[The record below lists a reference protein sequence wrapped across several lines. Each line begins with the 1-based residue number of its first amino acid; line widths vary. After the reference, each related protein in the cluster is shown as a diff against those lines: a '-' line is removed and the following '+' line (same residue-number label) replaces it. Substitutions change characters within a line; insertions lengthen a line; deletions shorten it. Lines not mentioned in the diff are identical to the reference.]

1 MICMGKNIFKWRYD
15 MGWNGFFT
23 GSETPWLFENVSDLN
38 HPKKTDNCTWLPQIW
53 PGLEN
58 ASFSIRISQREW
70 LCKQWDILTFSFFML
85 LLLQVF
91 IVNTNHSLPIV
102 SQKFECLLVLK
113 VQCVVFNQVSCV
125 CLTHLPLQSN
135 MSHRCAPCDPRIWPR
150 PGRRGVEAG
159 DFGEFSGNVGRFP
172 IKNWC
177 VYVEHGK
184 IDVFF
189 SSKICPKL
197 TIDCWPMKNWDL
209 MIKILADLDLNVE
222 IGDLFCWH

>member
-1 MICMGKNIFKWRYD
+1 
-15 MGWNGFFT
+15 
-23 GSETPWLFENVSDLN
+23 
-38 HPKKTDNCTWLPQIW
+38 
-53 PGLEN
+53 
-58 ASFSIRISQREW
+58 
-70 LCKQWDILTFSFFML
+70 
-85 LLLQVF
+85 
-91 IVNTNHSLPIV
+91 
-102 SQKFECLLVLK
+102 
-113 VQCVVFNQVSCV
+113 
-125 CLTHLPLQSN
+125 

-184 IDVFF
+184 IDMFF

-222 IGDLFCWH
+222 IGDLFC